1 MSLFDLLFIA
11 VFLGTAGGVATGLFA
26 AVRGRRVQARRRL
39 TVVAVGAAA
48 YMTVVTMVSLAAPRR
63 VVAIGADQCADDW
76 CLAVATIDRPDSA
89 AQPAY
94 RVAFKL
100 SSRAG
105 RVSQRERFV
114 VAYLLDSAGRRYD
127 AAPAAGQPPFD
138 TLLRPLESIVTTRTF
153 AAPAAAAGLGVVVAR
168 EGDGGFPGCCIVG
181 IGPFYKPPIVY
192 VK

>member
-1 MSLFDLLFIA
+1 MSLFDLLFIVA
-11 VFLGTAGGVATGLFA
+11 FLGAVGGVVAGLAA

-39 TVVAVGAAA
+39 TVVAVSAAA
-48 YMTVVTMVSLAAPRR
+48 YMAVVTIGSLAAPRR
-63 VVAIGADQCADDW
+63 VIALGADQCADDW
-76 CLAVATIDRPDSA
+76 CIAVATIDRPDGA

-94 RVAFKL
+94 RVTFKL

-114 VAYLLDSAGRRYD
+114 VAYLLDSTGRRYN
-127 AAPAAGQPPFD
+127 AAPAGGQPPFD

-153 AAPAAAAGLGVVVAR
+153 AVPATAAGLGVVVAR
-168 EGDGGFPGCCIVG
+168 EGGGGFPGCCIVG

-192 VK
+192 AK